1 MEARMYSLGDNFL
14 ISMWVS
20 KMMNPQNNRAPPT
33 EMTSSRGS
41 LHTNIYI
48 QTTELYVQV

>member
-20 KMMNPQNNRAPPT
+20 RMMNPQNNRAPPI

-48 QTTELYVQV
+48 QMA